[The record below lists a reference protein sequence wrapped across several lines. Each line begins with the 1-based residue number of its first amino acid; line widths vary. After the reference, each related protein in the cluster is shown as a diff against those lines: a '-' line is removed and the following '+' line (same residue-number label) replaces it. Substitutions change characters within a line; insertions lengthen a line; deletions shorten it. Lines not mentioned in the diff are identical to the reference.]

1 MKALRRVI
9 GGLRSL
15 FRRNREEQEL
25 DEELR
30 GYLDMSAEHKMSA
43 GMSGDDAMR
52 SARVEFGSLDS
63 VKEQVRDVGWES
75 FVETVWQ
82 DIRFAVRTLMKE
94 PGFTAVAVLTLALGI
109 GATTAIFSIVSA
121 VLWQPLPY
129 PNAAQIVQIIE
140 NVPAEESMS
149 GRAMRMPSMSPE
161 EFNWWRKNVRVLA
174 AMAVSMPDTRTMM
187 TADGAVRLTGQS
199 VSPSLFTIRSVQPVL
214 GRGLYADEERP
225 DAAVVVLS
233 EDTWRRY
240 FGSDLNIINRDVALS
255 GQSYTVVGVMPPE
268 FGDQA
273 YWTPYAVAP
282 SRQGATELLR
292 VIALLREGISP
303 EAATAEVNTLG
314 AQLRGGAAGTGG
326 APRFEVVLEQAQM
339 VAGVRP
345 ALRVLVVAVIVV
357 LLIVCANMTNLL
369 LVRGAARHREIGIR
383 RALGAARGRVVRQL
397 LTEGLVLSLAGAV
410 LGTIFAYGGLQL
422 IKAISVIQLPGRF
435 RNAPGLMASTILP
448 RADEVQLDP
457 TVLAFALGLSLLT
470 GLIFALA
477 PAFRLSRSDHR
488 RTIGAT
494 SSGSLAMPGG
504 RGGMPSRESNLI
516 GYSLAVVQLGLATTL
531 LIGGGLLLHS
541 FLKLSSLFL
550 GFDPDTQIFQV
561 VSPREHLRS
570 RKLALAYDVSARLSA
585 LPGVE
590 DAGFANAQPLQQA
603 GGRGGLYLPP
613 DWESQRDSLGDEYRS
628 AVRGVSPGYLQ
639 AMGVR
644 LLEGRWL
651 NERDAPGQPQV
662 ILVNRAWVERFSPDK
677 SPLGTNVVFVTTGRV
692 KRPVTWQI
700 VGVVENVRLR
710 MDGGMDSQPNPTLPF
725 LGFVELRQFL
735 TWPNP
740 NIDRVSPDLDMDEMA
755 GGYGFAVRRNGDP
768 LSLADL
774 QRVVRELEPAAAV
787 EGLATMGGVVSGII
801 GRQRFYAVVVG
812 VFAAIAGLIA
822 AIGIYGVL
830 AYSMTQRTQEFGIRL
845 ALGAQPRKVL
855 GLVLGHGVILV
866 MIGVGFGV
874 AGALAITRYLSSML
888 FGLTALDPLTFVAVA
903 VLFTAVALIAS
914 YVPARRATKVD
925 PLVALRYE

>member
-1 MKALRRVI
+1 MKALRRVMA
-9 GGLRSL
+9 GLRSL
-15 FRRNREEQEL
+15 FRRTREEQEL

-43 GMSGDDAMR
+43 GISVDDANR
-52 SARVEFGSLDS
+52 SARVEFGSLDA

-75 FVETVWQ
+75 FVESLLH
-82 DIRFAVRTLMKE
+82 DIRFAMRTLMKE
-94 PGFTAVAVLTLALGI
+94 PSFTVVAVLTLALGI

-121 VLWQPLPY
+121 VLWQPLSY
-129 PNAAQIVQIIE
+129 QNAARIVQIIE

-149 GRAMRMPSMSPE
+149 GRAMRLPSMSPE

-174 AMAVSMPDTRTMM
+174 AMAVSMPDTRTML
-187 TADGAVRLTGQS
+187 TPDGAVRLAGQR
-199 VSPSLFTIRSVQPVL
+199 VSPSLFTIRGVQPIL
-214 GRGLYADEERP
+214 GRGLYSDEERP
-225 DAAVVVLS
+225 DATVVVLS
-233 EDTWRRY
+233 ADIWHRY
-240 FGSDLNIINRDVALS
+240 FGSDPNIINRDVALS
-255 GQSYTVVGVMPPE
+255 GQNYTVVGVMPPE

-273 YWTPYAVAP
+273 YWIPYAVES
-282 SRQGATELLR
+282 SRQGATELVR

-303 EAATAEVNTLG
+303 EAATAEVNPLG
-314 AQLRGGAAGTGG
+314 AQLRGGAAGPGG
-326 APRFEVVLEQAQM
+326 VPRFEVVLEQAQM
-339 VAGVRP
+339 VASVRP

-397 LTEGLVLSLAGAV
+397 LTEGLVLSLGGGV
-410 LGTIFAYGGLQL
+410 LGTIFAYGGVQL
-422 IKAISVIQLPGRF
+422 IKAISVIQLPSRF
-435 RNAPGLMASTILP
+435 RNAPGLIATTILP
-448 RADEVQLDP
+448 RADEVQLDS

-477 PAFRLSRSDHR
+477 PAVRLTRSDHR
-488 RTIGAT
+488 RTISAI
-494 SSGSLAMPGG
+494 SSGGLAT
-504 RGGMPSRESNLI
+504 RGGMPSRESNRT
-516 GYSLAVVQLGLATTL
+516 GYLLAVVQLGLATTL

-590 DAGFANAQPLQQA
+590 AAGLATAQPLEQA
-603 GGRGGLYLPP
+603 GNRGALYLPP
-613 DWESQRDSLGDEYRS
+613 AWESQRDSLGDEYRS
-628 AVRGVSPGYLQ
+628 AVRGVTPGYLQ

-651 NERDAPGQPQV
+651 NEHDAPGQPQV

-677 SPLGTNVVFVTTGRV
+677 SPLGTNVVQVTTGRI
-692 KRPVTWQI
+692 KRAVTWQI

-710 MDGGMDSQPNPTLPF
+710 MDGGMDSQPNPRLPL

-735 TWPNP
+735 TWANP
-740 NIDRVSPDLDMDEMA
+740 DIDRVSPDLDMEEMIS
-755 GGYGFAVRRNGDP
+755 GGYGFAVRRNGDA
-768 LSLADL
+768 LRFADL
-774 QRVVRELEPAAAV
+774 RRVVRELEPAAAV
-787 EGLATMGGVVSGII
+787 EGLTTMGDVVSGII
-801 GRQRFYAVVVG
+801 VRQRFYAVVVG

-822 AIGIYGVL
+822 AVGIYGVL
-830 AYSMTQRTQEFGIRL
+830 AYAMTRRTQEFGIRL

-855 GLVLGHGVILV
+855 LLVLGHGVILV

-874 AGALAITRYLSSML
+874 AGALAITRYLTSML
-888 FGLTALDPLTFVAVA
+888 FGLTALDPLTYVAVA

>member
-1 MKALRRVI
+1 
-9 GGLRSL
+9 
-15 FRRNREEQEL
+15 
-25 DEELR
+25 
-30 GYLDMSAEHKMSA
+30 
-43 GMSGDDAMR
+43 
-52 SARVEFGSLDS
+52 
-63 VKEQVRDVGWES
+63 VRDVGWES

-121 VLWQPLPY
+121 VLCQPLPY
-129 PNAAQIVQIIE
+129 PNAARIVQIIE

-149 GRAMRMPSMSPE
+149 GRALRLPSMSPE
-161 EFNWWRKNVRVLA
+161 EFNWWRQNVRVLA
-174 AMAVSMPDTRTMM
+174 VMAVSMADTRTMM
-187 TADGAVRLTGQS
+187 TADGAVRLTGQR
-199 VSPSLFTIRSVQPVL
+199 VSPSLFTIRGVPPVL

-225 DAAVVVLS
+225 DASVVVLS
-233 EDTWRRY
+233 ADTWRRY
-240 FGSDLNIINRDVALS
+240 FGSDPNIVNRVVALS

-282 SRQGATELLR
+282 SRQGAMELVR
-292 VIALLREGISP
+292 VIAFLREGISL
-303 EAATAEVNTLG
+303 EAATAEVNALG
-314 AQLRGGAAGTGG
+314 ALLRGGAAGTGG

-339 VAGVRP
+339 VASVRP
-345 ALRVLVVAVIVV
+345 AVRVLVVAVIVV

-410 LGTIFAYGGLQL
+410 LGTILAYGGVQL
-422 IKAISVIQLPGRF
+422 IKAISVIELPSRF
-435 RNAPGLMASTILP
+435 RYAPGLVARTILP

-477 PAFRLSRSDHR
+477 PAFRLSRSDHG
-488 RTIGAT
+488 RTISPISDI
-494 SSGSLAMPGG
+494 SSGALAT
-504 RGGMPSRESNLI
+504 RGGMPSRESNRI

-531 LIGGGLLLHS
+531 LVGGGLLFHS

-570 RKLALAYDVSARLSA
+570 RKLTLAYDVSARLNA

-590 DAGFANAQPLQQA
+590 AAGLANAQPLQQT
-603 GGRGGLYLPP
+603 GNGGGLYLPP
-613 DWESQRDSLGDEYRS
+613 TWESQRDSLGDEYRS
-628 AVRGVSPGYLQ
+628 AVRGVSPGYLP

-651 NERDAPGQPQV
+651 NEQDATGQPQV

-677 SPLGTNVVFVTTGRV
+677 SPIGTNVVQVAGGRI
-692 KRPVTWQI
+692 KRRITWQI
-700 VGVVENVRLR
+700 VGVVENVRMR
-710 MDGGMDSQPNPTLPF
+710 MDGGMDSQPDPTLPL

-735 TWPNP
+735 TWANP
-740 NIDRVSPDLDMDEMA
+740 DIDRVSPELDMEETMT
-755 GGYGFAVRRNGDP
+755 GGYGFAVRRNGES
-768 LSLADL
+768 LSFAEV
-774 QRVVRELEPAAAV
+774 QGVVRELEPAAAV
-787 EGLATMGGVVSGII
+787 EALATMGDVVSGII
-801 GRQRFYAVVVG
+801 ARQRFYAVVVG

-830 AYSMTQRTQEFGIRL
+830 AYAMTQRTQEFGIRL

-855 GLVLGHGVILV
+855 GLVLGHGVI
-866 MIGVGFGV
+866 FR
-874 AGALAITRYLSSML
+874 ACFS
-888 FGLTALDPLTFVAVA
+888 
-903 VLFTAVALIAS
+903 AS
-914 YVPARRATKVD
+914 RHSIRSPMS
-925 PLVALRYE
+925 PSPCCSPPSH